1 MRVIADIVLG
11 LVSILKGMWVTLVNF
26 FRPKVTELYPR
37 QPVKL
42 SPRWRGGFVLWWDK
56 ERQRLKCTA
65 CLTCARSC
73 PAGVFRITGKG
84 TGKDRQ
90 ARTFDMNLN
99 ICMFCRICEEV
110 CPFDAIAMQPEIRP
124 ATYDPNEIPRNIRD
138 LAEKAPE
145 EQQAAWEEVVSGKSL
160 PASVQPAVELS

>member
-1 MRVIADIVLG
+1 MNILADIVLG
-11 LVSILKGMWVTLVNF
+11 LWSIFKGMGVTLVNF
-26 FRPKVTELYPR
+26 FRPKVTERYPW
-37 QPVKL
+37 QPAKL
-42 SPRWRGGFVLWWDK
+42 SPRWRGGFILWWDQ
-56 ERQRLKCTA
+56 ERKRLKCTA

-73 PAGVFRITGKG
+73 PAGVFNITGKG
-84 TGKDRQ
+84 AGKDRQ

-124 ATYDPNEIPRNIRD
+124 VAYDLNEIPRTIRD

-145 EQQAAWEEVVSGKSL
+145 DQQAPWEEAVSGR
-160 PASVQPAVELS
+160 ELQNQTAA